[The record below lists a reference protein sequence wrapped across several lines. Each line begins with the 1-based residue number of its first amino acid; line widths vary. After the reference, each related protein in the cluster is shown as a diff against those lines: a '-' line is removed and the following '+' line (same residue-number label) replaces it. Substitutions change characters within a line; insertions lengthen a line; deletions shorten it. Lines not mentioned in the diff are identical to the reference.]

1 MQSGGWKKTKIRR
14 TRGEQ
19 EERTSRTVSR
29 LSLERLAD
37 RETGM
42 ICKATRSPMQDCR
55 NCLIALNTL
64 IASCQLSVIGLAPSR
79 LYHGVDGLENRVAQS
94 CRLFIAIFTTNFRR
108 SPKVLFS
115 LKKTI
120 NACERELSYYR
131 FQRYTARS
139 ISFRRLTTVLNIF
152 PSRIRS
158 CHFMKTSDLDLY
170 NFERWL
176 VRLLFFLR
184 LEIAPILVLF

>member
-1 MQSGGWKKTKIRR
+1 MTKIRR

-42 ICKATRSPMQDCR
+42 ICKGTRSPMQDCR

-64 IASCQLSVIGLAPSR
+64 IASCQLSVIGPAPSR

-94 CRLFIAIFTTNFRR
+94 CRLFIAIFATNFRR
-108 SPKVLFS
+108 SPKVLLS
-115 LKKTI
+115 SKKTI
-120 NACERELSYYR
+120 NARERELPAIDSNDIGLDVYR
-131 FQRYTARS
+131 FIRICSEYFS
-139 ISFRRLTTVLNIF
+139 LFVLGRAT
-152 PSRIRS
+152 S
-158 CHFMKTSDLDLY
+158 HEKTSDSGSYTTSSVDL
-170 NFERWL
+170 FDRCS
-176 VRLLFFLR
+176 F
-184 LEIAPILVLF
+184 